1 MSIQEKSKEV
11 MSVQEHKMAEDF
23 LTEEQIK
30 RISFRKKLRI
40 HVLQLAIA
48 VGLIGLW
55 QILTDK
61 KIIDRFFFGQP
72 SGVWHQLVYWMQNGT
87 DVGSIWLNAWV
98 TLEEASLGF
107 LSGVLLGIIFG
118 VFLGRNRLAAE
129 VFAPYIKVSNS
140 IPRVVLGSIFIV
152 WLGLGTISKVALAFV
167 LVFFPV
173 FFNAFQGTREAD
185 KKLISNARLLGAS
198 KRQVTRH
205 VVMPSALSWITA
217 SMHVSFGFALIGAI
231 VGEFLGSQHGMGLI
245 IATAQGTFNPNG
257 VYAAMVIIAVMALSA
272 EWLITKMEDRLLNWR
287 PTQVSGTEI

>member
-1 MSIQEKSKEV
+1 MKIR
-11 MSVQEHKMAEDF
+11 A
-23 LTEEQIK
+23 LQIA
-30 RISFRKKLRI
+30 IS
-40 HVLQLAIA
+40 
-48 VGLIGLW
+48 VGLLSSW
-55 QILTDK
+55 QFLTDK
-61 KIIDRFFFGQP
+61 KILDPFFFGQP
-72 SGVWHQLVYWMQNGT
+72 TGVAHQLNYWFEHGT

-98 TLEEASLGF
+98 TLEEATLGF
-107 LSGVLLGIIFG
+107 LSGVILGIIFG
-118 VFLGRNRLAAE
+118 VFLGRNRIAAE

-198 KRQVTRH
+198 KRQVTRS

-231 VGEFLGSQHGMGLI
+231 VGEFLGSQHGLGLI

-272 EWLITKMEDRLLNWR
+272 EWLITRMEDRLLNWR

>member
-1 MSIQEKSKEV
+1 MGSWQ
-11 MSVQEHKMAEDF
+11 F
-23 LTEEQIK
+23 LT
-30 RISFRKKLRI
+30 
-40 HVLQLAIA
+40 A
-48 VGLIGLW
+48 
-55 QILTDK
+55 K
-61 KIIDRFFFGQP
+61 KILDPFFFGRP
-72 SGVWHQLVYWMQNGT
+72 SGVWHQLVYWFEHGT

-107 LSGVLLGIIFG
+107 AAGVILGIIFG

-152 WLGLGTISKVALAFV
+152 WLGLGTVSKVALAFV

-185 KKLISNARLLGAS
+185 KKLIANARLLGAS
-198 KRQVTRH
+198 KRQVTRR

-257 VYAAMVIIAVMALSA
+257 VYAAMLIIAVMALTA
-272 EWLITKMEDRLLNWR
+272 EWLITQLENRLLNWR

>member
-1 MSIQEKSKEV
+1 M
-11 MSVQEHKMAEDF
+11 
-23 LTEEQIK
+23 TEEYLSEESIRSK
-30 RISFRKKLRI
+30 ARSRKIRI
-40 HVLQLAIA
+40 HSLQAGIA
-48 VGLIGLW
+48 VGLLGSW
-55 QILTDK
+55 QFLTAK
-61 KIIDRFFFGQP
+61 KILDPFFFGQP
-72 SGVWHQLVYWMQNGT
+72 TGVAHQLVVWFKNGT

-98 TLEEASLGF
+98 TFEEATLGF
-107 LSGVLLGIIFG
+107 LSGVILGIIFG
-118 VFLGRNRLAAE
+118 VFLGRNRVAAE

-140 IPRVVLGSIFIV
+140 IPRIILGSIFIV

-185 KKLISNARLLGAS
+185 RKLISNARLLGAS
-198 KRQVTRH
+198 KHQVTRS

-231 VGEFLGSQHGMGLI
+231 VGEFLGSQHGLGLI

-257 VYAAMVIIAVMALSA
+257 VYAAMLIIAVMALTA
-272 EWLITKMEDRLLNWR
+272 EWLITRMEDRLLNWR

>member
-1 MSIQEKSKEV
+1 MTDEYLSEESIKSRARIRKIKI
-11 MSVQEHKMAEDF
+11 HT
-23 LTEEQIK
+23 LQI
-30 RISFRKKLRI
+30 
-40 HVLQLAIA
+40 AIA
-48 VGLIGLW
+48 VALLGSW
-55 QILTDK
+55 QFLTTK
-61 KIIDRFFFGQP
+61 KILDPFFFGQP
-72 SGVWHQLVYWMQNGT
+72 TGVARQLVTWFKHGT

-98 TLEEASLGF
+98 TFEEATLGF
-107 LSGVLLGIIFG
+107 LAGVVLGIIFG
-118 VFLGRNRLAAE
+118 VFLGRNRVAAE

-140 IPRVVLGSIFIV
+140 IPRIILGSIFIV

-185 KKLISNARLLGAS
+185 KKLIANARLLGAS
-198 KRQVTRH
+198 KRQVTRS

-231 VGEFLGSQHGMGLI
+231 VGEFLGSQHGLGLI

-257 VYAAMVIIAVMALSA
+257 VYAAMLIIAVMALTA
-272 EWLITKMEDRLLNWR
+272 EWLITRMEDRLLNWR

>member
-1 MSIQEKSKEV
+1 MENLKETEV
-11 MSVQEHKMAEDF
+11 VEEF
-23 LTEEQIK
+23 LTEESIK
-30 RISFRKKLRI
+30 HKILMHRIRI
-40 HVLQLAIA
+40 HSLQIAIA
-48 VGLIGLW
+48 IGLIVSW
-55 QILTDK
+55 QVLTDHNVL
-61 KIIDRFFFGQP
+61 DPFFFGKP
-72 SGVWHQLVYWMQNGT
+72 SGVWHQLVVWFQNGT

-107 LSGVLLGIIFG
+107 AAGVILGVIFG
-118 VFLGRNRLAAE
+118 VFLGRNHVAAE

-140 IPRVVLGSIFIV
+140 IPRIVLGSIFIV
-152 WLGLGTISKVALAFV
+152 WLGLGTLSKVALAFV

-198 KRQVTRH
+198 KRQVTRR

-257 VYAAMVIIAVMALSA
+257 VYAAMLIIAVIAVTA
-272 EWLITKMEDRLLNWR
+272 EWLITQLENRLLNWR
-287 PTQVSGTEI
+287 PTQLSGSEI

>member
-1 MSIQEKSKEV
+1 MTEE
-11 MSVQEHKMAEDF
+11 F
-23 LTEEQIK
+23 LTEEAIK
-30 RISFRKKLRI
+30 RKALAHRIRI
-40 HVLQLAIA
+40 HGLQLAI
-48 VGLIGLW
+48 GLGLLISW
-55 QILTDK
+55 QMLTDHK
-61 KIIDRFFFGQP
+61 VLDPFFFGKP
-72 SGVWHQLVYWMQNGT
+72 SGVWHQLVVWMHNGT

-98 TLEEASLGF
+98 TLEEATLGF
-107 LSGVLLGIIFG
+107 LSGVILGVIFG
-118 VFLGRNRLAAE
+118 VFLGRNHLAAE
-129 VFAPYIKVSNS
+129 VLAPYIKVSNS
-140 IPRVVLGSIFIV
+140 IPRIVLGSIFIV
-152 WLGLGTISKVALAFV
+152 WMGLGTLSKVALAFV

-198 KRQVTRH
+198 KRQVTRR

-257 VYAAMVIIAVMALSA
+257 VYAAMLIIAVMAVSA
-272 EWLITKMEDRLLNWR
+272 EWLITKLEDRLLNWR